1 MTRTTCALL
10 VLCCLAGCEPAELPS
25 PSIVSVMPER
35 IAEGGASVLTIEVSA
50 VLPVSVDYDSETAA
64 VAPLTLFIAGEQTEV
79 AFSQQEGRLVA
90 AAPTGL
96 ARGAYDV
103 EVALADGREA
113 VREEAFSVVA
123 PADLRPEDLP
133 VRGGLTGF
141 QIDAIGEQVAG
152 VPFKVTIRAQGP
164 EASSFQGTGVVVRA
178 TKGEGAPLTTGAFSG
193 GVVQQE
199 VTFDQPSAQI
209 VLLVE
214 DSLGNVGLSNP
225 FKVRPR

>member
-10 VLCCLAGCEPAELPS
+10 ALCCLVSCESPVLP
-25 PSIVSVMPER
+25 PPTIVSVMPER

-50 VLPVSVDYDSETAA
+50 VLPVSVDYEENQAA

-79 AFSQQEGRLVA
+79 AFSQQGGRLVA
-90 AAPTGL
+90 SVPAGL

-113 VREEAFSVVA
+113 VREQAFSVVA
-123 PADLRPEDLP
+123 PAELRPEDLP

-141 QIDAIGEQVAG
+141 QIDTIGDQVEG

-164 EASSFQGTGVVVRA
+164 EASSFQGTGVVRA
-178 TKGEGAPLTTGAFSG
+178 TKGQGAPITTGAFAG

-199 VTFDQPSAQI
+199 VTFDKPSAQI

-214 DSLGNVGLSNP
+214 DSLGNMGMSNP
-225 FKVRPR
+225 FRVRPK